1 MRLKE
6 SEYKWKD
13 MFEDLNETDENLSKD
28 KIAFYQTAYNLRE
41 MAENLNMDKLTGTDW
56 EFSSTVGMDSCCI
69 IAEHN
74 DFSVR
79 LFFEFTNTGF
89 CDIIRHYTN
98 SDRYVDEVLGSW
110 HYSKYDLDCTYKTI
124 QEVISKYF
132 EKYE

>member
-1 MRLKE
+1 MKLKE
-6 SEYKWKD
+6 SEHKWKD
-13 MFEDLNETDENLSKD
+13 IFEENDEPKDDYSKD
-28 KIAFYQTAYNLRE
+28 EIAFYNTNHNLKR
-41 MAENLNMDKLTGTDW
+41 MTDYLNMDKLTGTEWVFESASGQDN
-56 EFSSTVGMDSCCI
+56 CCI

-110 HYSKYDLDCTYKTI
+110 HYSKYDLDYTYKTI